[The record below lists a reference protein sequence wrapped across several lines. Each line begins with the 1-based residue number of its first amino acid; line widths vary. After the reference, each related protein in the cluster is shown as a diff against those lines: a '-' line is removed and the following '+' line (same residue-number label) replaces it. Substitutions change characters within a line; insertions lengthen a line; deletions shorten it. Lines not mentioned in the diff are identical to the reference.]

1 VKKGNRDPIYLKYF
15 YPDFIKAL
23 EDLDGEFPGAD
34 LDDPSLINYVQKVKY
49 RHMLKIKILK
59 NIALFLIAPLFVF
72 GTLFLTAKL
81 IRTEIIFDLH
91 FFIHTVLVSFT
102 PSILLFCCL
111 HRDELT

>member
-1 VKKGNRDPIYLKYF
+1 MNIYLNYF
-15 YPDFIKAL
+15 DPDFIKAL

-34 LDDPSLINYVQKVKY
+34 LDDPSLVNYVQKVNY

-59 NIALFLIAPLFVF
+59 NTALFLISPLFVS

-81 IRTEIIFDLH
+81 ISIEIIFDLH
-91 FFIHTVLVSFT
+91 YFIHTILVSFA
-102 PSILLFCCL
+102 PSILLWCL